1 MGKWDG
7 TKENL
12 DGAKEK
18 MGLDE
23 RKKDGTKQKRK
34 WDGGLWEN
42 GMGLNDSP
50 LKRKWDRG

>member
-1 MGKWDG
+1 LGKWDG

-34 WDGGLWEN
+34 WDGG
-42 GMGLNDSP
+42 
-50 LKRKWDRG
+50 